1 MTQYDEPEQ
10 QLEIDGRDDK
20 EIDCGDTVRVVP
32 EKGLPRLRGR
42 ATLLHNVFGDR

>member
-10 QLEIDGRDDK
+10 QLEINGRDDE

-32 EKGLPRLRGR
+32 EKGLSGLRGR
-42 ATLLHNVFGDR
+42 TTLLHHVFGDR